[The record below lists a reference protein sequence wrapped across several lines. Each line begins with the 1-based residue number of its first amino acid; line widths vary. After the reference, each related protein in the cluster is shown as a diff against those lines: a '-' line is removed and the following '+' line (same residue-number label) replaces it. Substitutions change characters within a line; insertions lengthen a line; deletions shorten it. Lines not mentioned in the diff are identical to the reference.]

1 MFTFFFQVS
10 WLLNNLNVYF
20 RTTST
25 PPQHC
30 RCCCT
35 RIYKLPE
42 LHITLLCPNMS
53 LRTNECISI
62 LGKNTTGCR
71 IFAQCVVR
79 CSLCRNSSWL
89 KELFI
94 LSLALKGGLRYST
107 QCSKFLSQGLV
118 YDLEWVYQVTYAF
131 SFFFFFNLFCPSLDG
146 ISSADVLPLQRIFK
160 TLHHKNTNSNIFLL
174 VTFPASLERKS
185 KLKRVQNAVC
195 NSF

>member
-35 RIYKLPE
+35 HIYKLPE

-71 IFAQCVVR
+71 FFAQCVVR

-107 QCSKFLSQGLV
+107 QCSKFLSQGHV

-131 SFFFFFNLFCPSLDG
+131 SFLFFFLICFAQAWMEYPVLMFYPSKEYSKPFITRTL
-146 ISSADVLPLQRIFK
+146 IPTFFYWSPFLPL
-160 TLHHKNTNSNIFLL
+160 
-174 VTFPASLERKS
+174 
-185 KLKRVQNAVC
+185 
-195 NSF
+195 